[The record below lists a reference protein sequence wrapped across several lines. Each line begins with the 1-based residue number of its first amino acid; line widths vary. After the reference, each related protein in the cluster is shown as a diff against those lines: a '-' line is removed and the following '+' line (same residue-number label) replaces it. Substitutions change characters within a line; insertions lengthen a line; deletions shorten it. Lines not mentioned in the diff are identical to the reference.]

1 MPAATTRIENLSVRF
16 ASEWRTYCI
25 YSGHHLPEAAITS
38 EHVIPRALGGKGA
51 TVIPCSKAVN
61 SRIGHEIDTKVTND
75 PLIIFG
81 RRDTGMKG
89 NSGKEP
95 RAILERAAS
104 WKHGDAWY
112 GEERRF
118 KIEFLK
124 DGQPKVYDTW
134 TGKFLPPD
142 IFATTGFAIPN
153 MQIDS
158 TARARFVAKTLLGLG
173 WKIFGEA
180 FLATGH
186 TDSLRSMIGTC
197 KESYSEQVRIY
208 YLDPFVLKYDDPALD
223 AFRVLQ
229 EQTIQKDRTSILMRH
244 TDFGIEWSVSC
255 VGYFVGSLIYP
266 VHHRLLPERIPLNG
280 GVRITI
286 ENQRLVFDAVDP
298 FPAPWG
304 P

>member
-1 MPAATTRIENLSVRF
+1 MRIEIAQARF
-16 ASEWRTYCI
+16 APEWRTYCV
-25 YSGHHLPEAAITS
+25 YSGHHLPESAITS
-38 EHVIPRALGGKGA
+38 EHVIPRALGGRGV
-51 TVIPCSKAVN
+51 TIPCSKAVN
-61 SRIGHEIDTKVTND
+61 SRIGHEIEDKVIND

-89 NSGKEP
+89 NSRKEP
-95 RAILERAAS
+95 RPILERAAS
-104 WKHGDAWY
+104 WKQGEAWY
-112 GEERRF
+112 GEERRY
-118 KIEFLK
+118 KIQFPK
-124 DGQPKVYDTW
+124 DGRPKVYDTR
-134 TGKFLPPD
+134 TGRFLPSG
-142 IFATTGFAIPN
+142 ILATTGFAIPE
-153 MQIDS
+153 MPIDS

-180 FLATGH
+180 FLATGQ
-186 TDSLRSMIGTC
+186 TDALRSMIGTC
-197 KESYSEQVRIY
+197 KDTSSEQVRLY
-208 YLDPFVLKYDDPALD
+208 YLDPFVLKPDDPVLD

-229 EQTIQKDRTSILMRH
+229 EKTIQKDRTSILMRH

-266 VHHRLLPERIPLNG
+266 VHHRLLPESIQQDG

-304 P
+304 PPASS